1 MPFAHTAE
9 HALPRPVAPRRG
21 RWRMLFAIGTV
32 AGLLGA
38 ADATWRS
45 GWRVNLTES
54 EPLGF
59 YRLVAIRPST
69 VIRRGA
75 LIEFCPPAGITP
87 ARFPFY
93 MKGDCAGG
101 GMPMFK
107 QVVGVPGD
115 RIDVTLHGVSIN
127 GRPIPYSAQ
136 LARSA
141 TWPTLQLP
149 HQARLFTLGAS
160 EYWVYGGGAQ
170 PALAAQSFDSRYW
183 GVVARAEVRSVGH
196 DKAGR
201 LIKP

>member
-9 HALPRPVAPRRG
+9 RALPRPVASRRW
-21 RWRMLFAIGTV
+21 RRRMLFAIGTV
-32 AGLLGA
+32 AGSLGA
-38 ADATWRS
+38 ADVLWCS

-54 EPLGF
+54 EPLGL
-59 YRLVAIRPST
+59 YRLLAIQPST

-87 ARFPFY
+87 TRFPFY

-115 RIDVTLHGVSIN
+115 RVDVTLHGVLIN
-127 GRPIPYSAQ
+127 GHPIPYSAQ
-136 LARSA
+136 LARSS

-149 HQARLFTLGAS
+149 HQARVFTLGPDQ
-160 EYWVYGGGAQ
+160 YWTYGRGAW

-183 GVVARAEVRSVGH
+183 GVVARADVRRVSP
-196 DKAGR
+196 D
-201 LIKP
+201 

>member
-1 MPFAHTAE
+1 MSFAHTSE
-9 HALPRPVAPRRG
+9 RALPRPIAPRRW
-21 RWRMLFAIGTV
+21 RRRMLFAIGTV

-38 ADATWRS
+38 ADAIWGS

-54 EPLGF
+54 EPLGL
-59 YRLVAIRPST
+59 YRLVAIQPST

-107 QVVGVPGD
+107 QVLGVPGD

-149 HQARLFTLGAS
+149 HQARVFTLGPDQ
-160 EYWVYGGGAQ
+160 YWTYGRGAR

-183 GVVARAEVRSVGH
+183 GAVVRAEVRRV
-196 DKAGR
+196 DQD
-201 LIKP
+201 